1 MTFTKTLLTAAS
13 LLAISNIHAGDYSA
27 GKETTPIA
35 PAKNCAD
42 TPYDSHRVDS
52 HAPIGVMG
60 DHTHEAGEFMF
71 SYRYMYMDMRQNYV
85 GSNEVTAQ
93 SQLIPNGGN
102 YMVMPTD
109 MQTEMQMVGA
119 MYAPTD
125 DLTFAFMMPIVD
137 KFMTHITAPGGTFST
152 HSHGIGDFKFGG
164 LLNIYERGNSRMH
177 LNLMMS
183 APTGSITERGNTPMG
198 NNVILPF
205 PMQLGSG
212 TWDLKPGIT
221 YLGQCGDF
229 SWGAQILGTIRLG
242 ENDQNYT
249 LGDDITANI
258 WGAYRVTD
266 ALSTSLRVSGTTWGD
281 IDAANPALGAPI
293 PTARPDLRGGERIDV
308 FAGVNYL
315 FNNGHRL
322 AVEAGTPL
330 YQDLDGPQLGM
341 DWMITAGWQK
351 AF

>member
-1 MTFTKTLLTAAS
+1 MTFSKTLFTAAS
-13 LLAISNIHAGDYSA
+13 VLALSNLHAGDYSS
-27 GKETTPIA
+27 GKEPSAIA

-42 TPYDSHRVDS
+42 TPYDSHRVDG

-71 SYRYMYMDMRQNYV
+71 SYRYMFMDMSQNYV
-85 GSNEVTAQ
+85 GDNKVTAQ
-93 SQLIPNGGN
+93 SQLRPNGGD

-109 MQTEMQMVGA
+109 MQMEMQMIGA
-119 MYAPTD
+119 MYAPTN

-137 KFMTHITAPGGTFST
+137 KFMNHVMANGNTFST
-152 HSHGIGDFKFGG
+152 HTHGIGDFRFGG
-164 LLNIYERGNSRMH
+164 LLDIYERGNSKMH
-177 LNLMMS
+177 LNLMLS

-212 TWDLKPGIT
+212 TWDLNPGIT
-221 YLGQCGDF
+221 YLGQCGNF
-229 SWGAQILGTIRLG
+229 SWGAQILGVIRLG

-249 LGDDITANI
+249 FGNEITSNI

-266 ALSTSLRVSGTTWGD
+266 ALSTSLRSSGTTWGD
-281 IDAANPALGAPI
+281 VDADNPALGAPI
-293 PTARPDLRGGERIDV
+293 PTARPDLRAGERIDV

-315 FNNGHRL
+315 FQNGHRL
-322 AVEAGTPL
+322 AVEAGAPI